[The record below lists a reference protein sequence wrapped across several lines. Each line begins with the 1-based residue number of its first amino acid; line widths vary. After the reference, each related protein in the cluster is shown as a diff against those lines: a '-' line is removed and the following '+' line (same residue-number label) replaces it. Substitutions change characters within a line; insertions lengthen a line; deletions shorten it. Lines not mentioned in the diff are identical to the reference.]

1 MLSKDLSHELQAI
14 FTHLQQQ
21 GKEPTVALVKSRL
34 STSLPIPTII
44 AAIKSW
50 KQTQRAPK
58 VETNKTL
65 PLIDQ
70 QRITQLEQQLAL
82 LVTKVDQL
90 EAALNHQKESK

>member
-34 STSLPIPTII
+34 STSLPMPAII

-58 VETNKTL
+58 VETNKTP
-65 PLIDQ
+65 PLTDQ
-70 QRITQLEQQLAL
+70 QRITQLEQQLARL
-82 LVTKVDQL
+82 ITKVDQL
-90 EAALNHQKESK
+90 EAALNHKKESK